1 MNKEKQIVCDGC
13 GFYHDEFFIRKHKS
27 GKNYCS
33 GCSLIVER
41 KPSEV
46 KPVSQ
51 EEFNRMLEAFLNTP
65 PLKLKDLQAKLR
77 KERARKLR
85 TKKNKVAKLNS
96 KKKNK

>member
-1 MNKEKQIVCDGC
+1 MNKDKQIVCDGC
-13 GFYHDEFFIRKHKS
+13 GFYHDEFFIKKHKS
-27 GKNYCS
+27 GKNFCG

-46 KPVSQ
+46 RSVSQ

-65 PLKLKDLQAKLR
+65 PLKLKDLQAKLK
-77 KERARKLR
+77 KERQRKLR

-96 KKKNK
+96 KRKKA

>member
-13 GFYHDEFFIRKHKS
+13 GFYQDKFFIKKHKS
-27 GKNYCS
+27 GKNYCT

-46 KPVSQ
+46 RSVSQ
-51 EEFNRMLEAFLNTP
+51 EEFNRMLEVFLNTP

-77 KERARKLR
+77 KERA
-85 TKKNKVAKLNS
+85 KKQRLKSKKASS
-96 KKKNK
+96 KKKLE